1 MQSNRLKPN
10 PLANKN
16 LAKDMKQALSLGY
29 DNDHAMSKFEACHH
43 CKQLF
48 RDEYLIT
55 CNYKSGTMGL
65 PTITQ
70 AVTDSYLFTQRTLS
84 TNQVDDEG
92 IKTKRHV
99 PNRKK
104 TAYSIY
110 MKKSISPLSPRR

>member
-1 MQSNRLKPN
+1 
-10 PLANKN
+10 
-16 LAKDMKQALSLGY
+16 MKQALSLGY